1 MFCDVFMCRVWSN
14 GHPYDLFDRA
24 QCNFT
29 WCNSCRIKKGVPPV
43 SYWNLRCPL
52 EKFIIMVVKVFSPLK
67 KRLYN
72 VCLDVR
78 RYTSTSIISSSVS
91 LAWGHFPNYPWPF
104 VRVLTVHPFVSQTFV
119 SPALSVYVFQTRK
132 FLVSTLCRHTW
143 VALNELCFVLRI
155 LYLVYG
161 SASMRLRWVGSDT
174 RQTIMCTYIMC
185 EE

>member
-1 MFCDVFMCRVWSN
+1 MSYKEGCTACILLKFTLSPGKVYNYGGESFLSFKKKAVQC
-14 GHPYDLFDRA
+14 LFG
-24 QCNFT
+24 CEEIYFH
-29 WCNSCRIKKGVPPV
+29 
-43 SYWNLRCPL
+43 
-52 EKFIIMVVKVFSPLK
+52 FH
-67 KRLYN
+67 
-72 VCLDVR
+72 
-78 RYTSTSIISSSVS
+78 ISSSVS

>member
-1 MFCDVFMCRVWSN
+1 MSYKEGCTACI
-14 GHPYDLFDRA
+14 LLK
-24 QCNFT
+24 FT
-29 WCNSCRIKKGVPPV
+29 LSSG
-43 SYWNLRCPL
+43 
-52 EKFIIMVVKVFSPLK
+52 KVYNYGGESFLSFK

-91 LAWGHFPNYPWPF
+91 LASGHFPNYPWPF
-104 VRVLTVHPFVSQTFV
+104 VRVLTVHPFVSKTFV
-119 SPALSVYVFQTRK
+119 SPALSVHVFQTRK